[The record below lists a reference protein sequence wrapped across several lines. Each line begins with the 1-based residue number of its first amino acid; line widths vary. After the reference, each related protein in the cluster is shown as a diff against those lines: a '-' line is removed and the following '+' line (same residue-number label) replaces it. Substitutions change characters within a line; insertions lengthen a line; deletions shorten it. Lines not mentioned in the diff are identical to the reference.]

1 MKVALEYRERSFA
14 AGEGKPAGK
23 KPLEGFRLLVAKD
36 NAPNQEIAVTLLHMC
51 GARVDCVEDGRQTLE
66 AFLTSKPGD
75 YDAVL
80 MDVQMPVMDG
90 HEAARRIRSSG
101 HPKARA
107 IPIIATTANAFS
119 DDIST
124 A

>member
-1 MKVALEYRERSFA
+1 M
-14 AGEGKPAGK
+14 
-23 KPLEGFRLLVAKD
+23 
-36 NAPNQEIAVTLLHMC
+36 LHMY
-51 GARVDCVEDGRQTLE
+51 GARVDCVEVGRQMLE

-80 MDVQMPVMDG
+80 MDAQMPVMDG

-119 DDIST
+119 DDISAALAAGMNVHIGKPLDVDQLCKT
-124 A
+124 LSDYISLKEFGWPWEND